1 MGFRKII
8 KVRFSDSDPAGV
20 LYFPRFLD
28 HFHGVFED
36 WFDEDLKMPYRWV
49 LEDTHVGFPTVHVD
63 CDYNGPFRFG
73 ERMDVEL
80 VVSRVGDRSFTC
92 TYRARAEGEAEVRVE
107 ARVVTAVVD
116 LKNFVAIDI
125 PPALRRAL
133 TERLESAPR
142 GMRLIAGGVAARS

>member
-1 MGFRKII
+1 MGFRKVI

-28 HFHGVFED
+28 HFHEVFED

-63 CDYNGPFRFG
+63 CDYRGPFRFG
-73 ERMDVEL
+73 ERMEVEL
-80 VVSRVGDRSFTC
+80 DVTRVGERSFTC
-92 TYRARAEGEAEVRVE
+92 TYRARAVGEEEVRVE

-133 TERLESAPR
+133 LDRAQPESR
-142 GMRLIAGGVAARS
+142 SMRLISGGSSARP